1 MKLSCEEIYYASNQK
16 SALTGNDGFGVRTF
30 TAGMDTGLVSSIASK
45 CLPGYQV
52 NPERQLGL
60 EDIEAD
66 PRVVYKY
73 PPAYTFSSF
82 RGDDGSTRWIASRTV
97 YIASDYG
104 FFLDGSVYSRVGSNY
119 YTHALVMDSLPV
131 PSLFAVMT
139 REGFFVPRDY
149 SMRRDNAELSALLTG
164 DAALLPPRV
173 VDLPDTVS
181 PVDPA
186 FVNIVAGLMQA
197 AVNRMTDK
205 PDELKKII
213 IKAPAADI
221 DKVMGAFAAMPA
233 SMMADMRFITNFM
246 KGYGVPADH
255 DIIVVNEYNYLPLYE
270 NNYVTVDLIG
280 GTMKNVEPNPFITHA
295 VEAYAAG
302 NTARGREIVEF
313 FLKIDHKS
321 APDYRFLY
329 NLFLAVN
336 TDDQI
341 AVTEI
346 TRQFLTRVAGVS
358 LSAADRSVIDRKMN
372 EAVNHA
378 LIYSES
384 PSEINGAINA
394 VAAMRELVPGTL
406 ALTAA
411 ARTRVTKLVMGVH
424 SYAANLVTPATIDMI
439 LAIIARGDVA
449 CDEDFYNALQ
459 QLDDPS
465 LWERLLNFYYGDTYR
480 NHADAI
486 ISAILNSRMNPVTR
500 EQLIGRLFPVSANAP
515 LLVEYM
521 KTYPGRIPSLP
532 VTLAAVA
539 GASRQEIFSHLISAS
554 MDDAAVITALKPL
567 IAKIFQGKMDQDALR
582 GAKETLNFIGGL
594 TPLALGRLG
603 ILHDLFSPLFHE
615 AINRPGPQVRVV
627 LEAMMSFPTIFN
639 DRDMSMLKGFIALY
653 NGEVPQRVGL
663 ALFTTAVHMHV
674 SDAYFTSIYDR
685 WLDCGGTNDELMSI
699 AFSTDS
705 YPLSNGWIR
714 QLVWVTWGKFIQ
726 HPAERDNR
734 VSDIMNRL
742 NWPDEERKKFAAEC
756 PDKELSKFIL
766 DSCKMSAKIA
776 RTFRNLFKKS

>member
-1 MKLSCEEIYYASNQK
+1 MKLSCQEIYYASNQK

-30 TAGMDTGLVSSIASK
+30 TAGMDTGLVSSIASR

-52 NPERQLGL
+52 NPERQLAL

-82 RGDDGSTRWIASRTV
+82 KGDDGLTRWIASRTV

-119 YTHALVMDSLPV
+119 YTHALVIDRLPA
-131 PSLFAVMT
+131 PSLFAAMT
-139 REGFFVPRDY
+139 RGGFFVPGDY
-149 SMRRDNAELSALLTG
+149 TMRRDNAELAALLTG
-164 DAALLPPRV
+164 DAALLEPRGIDV
-173 VDLPDTVS
+173 PDAVP

-186 FVNIVAGLMQA
+186 FVNIVAGLMQVA
-197 AVNRMTDK
+197 LNRSTGK
-205 PDELKKII
+205 TDELKKII
-213 IKAPAADI
+213 VKAPAADV
-221 DKVMGAFAAMPA
+221 DKVMGVFAAMPA
-233 SMMADMRFITNFM
+233 PMMADMRFITNFM

-255 DIIVVNEYNYLPLYE
+255 DIIVVNEHNYLPLYE

-280 GTMKNVEPNPFITHA
+280 GTMKNVEPNPFITRA

-302 NTARGREIVEF
+302 NTARGRYIVEF
-313 FLKIDHKS
+313 FLNTDHKS
-321 APDYRFLY
+321 TPDYAFLY

-336 TDDQI
+336 TDDSV

-346 TRQFLTRVAGVS
+346 TRRFLTSVAGVS
-358 LSAADRSVIDRKMN
+358 MSAADRSVIDRKMN

-378 LIYSES
+378 LIYSEN
-384 PSEINGAINA
+384 PSEINGAISA
-394 VAAMRELVPGTL
+394 VAALRELVPGTL

-424 SYAANLVTPATIDMI
+424 SYAASLVTPETVDTI

-449 CDEDFYNALQ
+449 CDGDFYNALQ

-465 LWERLLNFYYGDTYR
+465 LWERLLNFYYGDSYR
-480 NHADAI
+480 DHADAI
-486 ISAILNSRMNPVTR
+486 ISAVLNSRMNPVTR
-500 EQLIGRLFPVSANAP
+500 EQLIGRLFPVSTSAP
-515 LLVEYM
+515 VLIEYM

-532 VTLAAVA
+532 VTVAAVA
-539 GASRQEIFSHLISAS
+539 RVSRQEIFTQLISAS
-554 MDDAAVITALKPL
+554 MDDAAVITALKPV
-567 IAKIFQGKMDQDALR
+567 IDKTFKERMDLDALR
-582 GAKETLNFIGGL
+582 GAKETLSFIGGL
-594 TPLALGRLG
+594 TPAAIGRLG

-615 AINRPGPQVRVV
+615 AINRPGPQVRAV
-627 LEAMMSFPTIFN
+627 LDAMAAFPTIFN
-639 DRDMSMLKGFIALY
+639 DNDKSLLKGFIALY
-653 NGEVPQRVGL
+653 NGEVPKHVGL

-674 SDAYFTSIYDR
+674 SDAFFSDIYDR
-685 WLDCGGTNDELMSI
+685 WLDCGGTNDELMAVALSGG
-699 AFSTDS
+699 SCQ
-705 YPLSNGWIR
+705 LSNSWISTM
-714 QLVWVTWGKFIQ
+714 VWVTWGKFIQ
-726 HPAERDNR
+726 HPAKRDSR
-734 VSDIMNRL
+734 VGDIMNRL

-756 PDKELSKFIL
+756 PDKELSKFVL

-776 RTFRNLFKKS
+776 RTFRNLFK

>member
-1 MKLSCEEIYYASNQK
+1 MKLSCQEIYYASNQK

-52 NPERQLGL
+52 NPERQLAL

-82 RGDDGSTRWIASRTV
+82 KGDDGLTRWIASRTV

-104 FFLDGSVYSRVGSNY
+104 FFLDGNVYSRVGSNY
-119 YTHALVMDSLPV
+119 YTHALVMDRMPV
-131 PSLFAVMT
+131 PSLFAAMT
-139 REGFFVPRDY
+139 RDGFFVPRDY
-149 SMRRDNAELSALLTG
+149 SMRRDNAELAALLTG
-164 DAALLPPRV
+164 DAALLEPRET
-173 VDLPDTVS
+173 DIPDTVP

-197 AVNRMTDK
+197 ALNRSTGK
-205 PDELKKII
+205 TDELKKII
-213 IKAPAADI
+213 VKAPAADI
-221 DKVMGAFAAMPA
+221 DKVMGVFAAMPA
-233 SMMADMRFITNFM
+233 PMTADMRFITNFM

-255 DIIVVNEYNYLPLYE
+255 DIIVVNEHNYLPLYE
-270 NNYVTVDLIG
+270 NNYVTVDLIDG
-280 GTMKNVEPNPFITHA
+280 AMKNVEPNPFITHA

-302 NTARGREIVEF
+302 NTVRGRDIVEF
-313 FLKIDHKS
+313 FLNADHKS
-321 APDYRFLY
+321 SPDYTFLY

-336 TDDQI
+336 TDDSV

-346 TRQFLTRVAGVS
+346 THRFLTSVAGVS

-372 EAVNHA
+372 QAVNHA
-378 LIYSES
+378 LIYSEN
-384 PSEINGAINA
+384 PAEINGAINA

-406 ALTAA
+406 ALTSA

-424 SYAANLVTPATIDMI
+424 SYASSLVTPETVDTI

-449 CDEDFYNALQ
+449 CDEDFYNAIQ
-459 QLDDPS
+459 QLDDPT
-465 LWERLLNFYYGDTYR
+465 LWEKLLNFYYGDTYR
-480 NHADAI
+480 DHAAAI

-500 EQLIGRLFPVSANAP
+500 EQLIGRLFPVSTSAP
-515 LLVEYM
+515 VLIEYM

-532 VTLAAVA
+532 VTVAAVA
-539 GASRQEIFSHLISAS
+539 GVSRQEIFTQLISAS
-554 MDDAAVITALKPL
+554 MDDAAVITALKPM
-567 IAKIFQGKMDQDALR
+567 IAKMFKDKMGQDALR

-594 TPLALGRLG
+594 TPAAIGRLG
-603 ILHDLFSPLFHE
+603 ILNDLFAPFFRE
-615 AINRPGPQVRVV
+615 AVSRPGPQVRVV
-627 LEAMMSFPTIFN
+627 LDTMASFPTIFN
-639 DRDMSMLKGFIALY
+639 DNDMSLLKGFIALY
-653 NGEVPQRVGL
+653 NGEVPQHVGL

-674 SDAYFTSIYDR
+674 SDAFFSSIYDR
-685 WLDCGGTNDELMSI
+685 WLDCGGTNDELMAVALSGGSCQLGNSWI
-699 AFSTDS
+699 STM
-705 YPLSNGWIR
+705 
-714 QLVWVTWGKFIQ
+714 VWVTWGKFIQ
-726 HPAERDNR
+726 HPAKRDNR

-756 PDKELSKFIL
+756 PDKELSGFVL
-766 DSCKMSAKIA
+766 DSCKISSKIM
-776 RTFRNLFKKS
+776 RTFRNMFKK

>member
-1 MKLSCEEIYYASNQK
+1 MKLSCQEIYYASNQK

-30 TAGMDTGLVSSIASK
+30 TAGMDTGLVSSIASR

-52 NPERQLGL
+52 NPERQLAL

-82 RGDDGSTRWIASRTV
+82 KGDDGLTRWIASRTV

-119 YTHALVMDSLPV
+119 YTHALVIDRLPA
-131 PSLFAVMT
+131 PSLFAAMT
-139 REGFFVPRDY
+139 RGGFFVPGDY
-149 SMRRDNAELSALLTG
+149 TMRRDNAELAALLTG
-164 DAALLPPRV
+164 DAALLESRGI
-173 VDLPDTVS
+173 DIPDAVP

-197 AVNRMTDK
+197 ALNRATGK
-205 PDELKKII
+205 ADELKKII
-213 IKAPAADI
+213 VKAPAADV
-221 DKVMGAFAAMPA
+221 DKVMGVFAAMPA
-233 SMMADMRFITNFM
+233 PMMADMRFITNFM

-255 DIIVVNEYNYLPLYE
+255 DIIVVNEHNYLPLYE

-280 GTMKNVEPNPFITHA
+280 GTMKNVDPNPFITHA

-302 NTARGREIVEF
+302 NTARGRDIVDF
-313 FLKIDHKS
+313 FLNTDHKS
-321 APDYRFLY
+321 APDYAFLY

-336 TDDQI
+336 TDDSV

-346 TRQFLTRVAGVS
+346 TRRFLTSVAGVS
-358 LSAADRSVIDRKMN
+358 LSSADRSVIDRKMN

-378 LIYSES
+378 LIYSEN
-384 PSEINGAINA
+384 PSEINGAISA
-394 VAAMRELVPGTL
+394 VAALRELAPGTL

-424 SYAANLVTPATIDMI
+424 SYAASLVTPETVDTI

-449 CDEDFYNALQ
+449 CDGDFYNALQ

-465 LWERLLNFYYGDTYR
+465 LWERLLNFYYGDSYR
-480 NHADAI
+480 DHADAI

-500 EQLIGRLFPVSANAP
+500 EQLIGRLFPVSTSAP
-515 LLVEYM
+515 VLIEYM

-532 VTLAAVA
+532 VTVAAVA
-539 GASRQEIFSHLISAS
+539 RVSRQEIFTQLISAS
-554 MDDAAVITALKPL
+554 MDDAAVITALKPV
-567 IAKIFQGKMDQDALR
+567 IDKTFKERMDLDALR

-594 TPLALGRLG
+594 TPAAIGRLG

-615 AINRPGPQVRVV
+615 AINRPGPQVRVI
-627 LEAMMSFPTIFN
+627 LDAMAAFPAIFN
-639 DRDMSMLKGFIALY
+639 DNDMSLLKGFIALY
-653 NGEVPQRVGL
+653 NGEVPKHVGL

-674 SDAYFTSIYDR
+674 SDAFFSSIYDR
-685 WLDCGGTNDELMSI
+685 WLDCGGTNDELMAMALS
-699 AFSTDS
+699 SDC
-705 YPLSNGWIR
+705 YPLSNSWISTM
-714 QLVWVTWGKFIQ
+714 VWVTWGKFIQ
-726 HPAERDNR
+726 HPAKRDSR

-776 RTFRNLFKKS
+776 RTFRNLFK

>member
-1 MKLSCEEIYYASNQK
+1 MKLSCQEIYYASNQK

-30 TAGMDTGLVSSIASK
+30 TAGMDTGLVSSIASR

-52 NPERQLGL
+52 NPERQLAL

-82 RGDDGSTRWIASRTV
+82 KGDDGLTRWIASRTV

-119 YTHALVMDSLPV
+119 YTHALVIDRLPA
-131 PSLFAVMT
+131 PSLFAAMT
-139 REGFFVPRDY
+139 RGGFFVPGDY
-149 SMRRDNAELSALLTG
+149 TMRRDNAELAALLTG
-164 DAALLPPRV
+164 DAALLESRGI
-173 VDLPDTVS
+173 DIPDAVP

-197 AVNRMTDK
+197 ALNRATGK
-205 PDELKKII
+205 ADELKKII
-213 IKAPAADI
+213 VKAPAADV
-221 DKVMGAFAAMPA
+221 DKVMGVFAAMPA
-233 SMMADMRFITNFM
+233 PMMADMRFITNFM

-255 DIIVVNEYNYLPLYE
+255 DIIVVNEHNYLPLYE

-280 GTMKNVEPNPFITHA
+280 GTMKNVDPNPFITHA

-302 NTARGREIVEF
+302 NTARGRDIVEF
-313 FLKIDHKS
+313 FLNTDHKS
-321 APDYRFLY
+321 APDYAFLY

-336 TDDQI
+336 TDDSV

-346 TRQFLTRVAGVS
+346 TRRFLTSVAGVS
-358 LSAADRSVIDRKMN
+358 LSSADRSVIDRKMN

-378 LIYSES
+378 LIYSEN
-384 PSEINGAINA
+384 PSEINGAISA
-394 VAAMRELVPGTL
+394 VAALRELAPGTL

-424 SYAANLVTPATIDMI
+424 SYAASLVTPETVDTI

-449 CDEDFYNALQ
+449 CDGDFYNALQ

-465 LWERLLNFYYGDTYR
+465 LWERLLNFYYGDSYR
-480 NHADAI
+480 DHADAI

-500 EQLIGRLFPVSANAP
+500 EQLIGRLFPVSTSAP
-515 LLVEYM
+515 VLIEYM

-532 VTLAAVA
+532 VTVAAVA
-539 GASRQEIFSHLISAS
+539 RVSRQEIFTQLISAS
-554 MDDAAVITALKPL
+554 MDDAAVITALKPV
-567 IAKIFQGKMDQDALR
+567 IDKTFKERMDLDALR

-594 TPLALGRLG
+594 TPAAIGRLG

-615 AINRPGPQVRVV
+615 AINRPGPQVRVI
-627 LEAMMSFPTIFN
+627 LDAMAAFPTIFN
-639 DRDMSMLKGFIALY
+639 DNDMSLLKGFIALY
-653 NGEVPQRVGL
+653 NGEVPKHVGL

-674 SDAYFTSIYDR
+674 SDAFFSSIYDR
-685 WLDCGGTNDELMSI
+685 WLDCGGTNDELMAMALS
-699 AFSTDS
+699 SDC
-705 YPLSNGWIR
+705 YPLSNSWISTM
-714 QLVWVTWGKFIQ
+714 VWVTWGKFIQ
-726 HPAERDNR
+726 HPAKRDSR

-756 PDKELSKFIL
+756 PDKELSKFVL
-766 DSCKMSAKIA
+766 DSCKMSSKIA
-776 RTFRNLFKKS
+776 RTFRNLFK